1 MGDDGGPD
9 DRRVV
14 RVVNLVAEALGLTA
28 EHAGVR
34 YGVYFASLGC
44 LAVAAFFFGPEQIV
58 GASVA
63 LALAFFAVVFV
74 VVFWFFEERRKRRV
88 TLGRELPLKRDALN
102 PDFRDEAIAA
112 CLTLF
117 LFVPLTLQTFNK
129 EALHYDVVPERIWLP
144 PVACGPSAAAPCT
157 EVDRLVQLPAW
168 VLFTLRSFVLTT
180 PVGDYASQAAT
191 PDDTGVSATKHTP
204 QGAVDIGLKLLF
216 VGFVGSLVGGIYQR
230 VGGQMKDAISNLG
243 LTHVH
248 VAALG
253 PIMLKPLLDVL
264 ERQGD
269 GDERVVLNALR
280 ALTSIADRYPLSR
293 PVMVEM
299 FEETLRNE
307 VAITTVLHKE
317 LDKQIL
323 LEAAADALCSMRSG
337 VGIALVR
344 DRAAR
349 VSEPFAV
356 KKRFVRVLART
367 LGAEALP
374 HLRHLAGQ
382 SPIPGM
388 KREINRLIRDLQP
401 TDGDGGDGDGDGD
414 GDGGA
419 APTAL
424 PAPDQKVDRVVGGP
438 PSAYA
443 KASAD
448 RPRTMTLNFVAAPPT

>member
-1 MGDDGGPD
+1 MGGDGGPD

-14 RVVNLVAEALGLTA
+14 GTVNLIATWLGLTA
-28 EHAGVR
+28 EHVGVR

-88 TLGRELPLKRDALN
+88 TLGLERPLKRDALN

-129 EALHYDVVPERIWLP
+129 DALHYDVVPERIWLP
-144 PVACGPSAAAPCT
+144 PVACGVNAAAPCT

-168 VLFTLRSFVLTT
+168 VLFTVRSFVLTT
-180 PVGDYASQAAT
+180 PVGDYASQAAR

-230 VGGQMKDAISNLG
+230 VGGQMKDAMSNLR
-243 LTHVH
+243 LSHEYA
-248 VAALG
+248 AALG
-253 PIMLKPLLDVL
+253 PIMLKPLSDVI
-264 ERQGD
+264 ERHGG
-269 GDERVVLNALR
+269 GDEVVVKNALR
-280 ALTSIADRYPLSR
+280 ALTSIAQRYPLAR

-307 VAITTVLHKE
+307 ISTATVLHKE
-317 LDKQIL
+317 TDKQVLI
-323 LEAAADALCSMRSG
+323 EATSAVLCSIRS
-337 VGIALVR
+337 VTGIAAVR

-349 VSEPFAV
+349 MGEPFAV
-356 KKRFVRVLART
+356 KRRLVGALARE
-367 LGAEALP
+367 LGDDALP
-374 HLRHLAGQ
+374 HLEYIAGHN
-382 SPIPGM
+382 PTPGM
-388 KREINRLIRDLQP
+388 VKLLKRVARELQHADDDWDE
-401 TDGDGGDGDGDGD
+401 DGDDV
-414 GDGGA
+414 
-419 APTAL
+419 T
-424 PAPDQKVDRVVGGP
+424 K
-438 PSAYA
+438 
-443 KASAD
+443 
-448 RPRTMTLNFVAAPPT
+448 T